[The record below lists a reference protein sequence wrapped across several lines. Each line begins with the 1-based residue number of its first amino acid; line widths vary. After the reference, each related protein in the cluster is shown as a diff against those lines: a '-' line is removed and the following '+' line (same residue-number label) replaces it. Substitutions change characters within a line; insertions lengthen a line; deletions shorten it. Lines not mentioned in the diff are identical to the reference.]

1 MTSFTH
7 KKKHITRIAFTF
19 AIAVA
24 IFFPN
29 LNLVIAAPNDDANIY
44 PSTQAVQQ
52 VTFAN
57 RVARELDAKD
67 AAQTRMAQQTANK
80 AEQLADQKQQDE
92 IARQAAEKAAAEK
105 AAAEKAAAE
114 KAAAEQAAAE
124 KAAAEKAAAEKA
136 AAEAAAAKAAAAAQQ
151 QAAAQAQSAASTTST
166 STSTSTSGTSKGTFK
181 ISFYDPAVLGSNMGY
196 GGVAANLSMFPK
208 GTRLKISMSNG
219 QVLYR
224 TVNDTG
230 SFAYANPYQLDV
242 AMPNSQ
248 IPSAGILSATV
259 EVL

>member
-7 KKKHITRIAFTF
+7 KKKHITRITFTF

-44 PSTQAVQQ
+44 PSTQAVKQ

-114 KAAAEQAAAE
+114 KAAAE
-124 KAAAEKAAAEKA
+124 KAAAEQAAAAKAAAQ
-136 AAEAAAAKAAAAAQQ
+136 AAAAKAAAAAQQ
-151 QAAAQAQSAASTTST
+151 QAAAQAQSAASTTTVAT
-166 STSTSTSGTSKGTFK
+166 SSTSGTSKGTFK
-181 ISFYDPAVLGSNMGY
+181 ISFYDPAVLGSSLGY

-248 IPSAGILSATV
+248 IPSAGILSASV

>member
-44 PSTQAVQQ
+44 PSTQAVKQ

-114 KAAAEQAAAE
+114 KAAAEQAAAA
-124 KAAAEKAAAEKA
+124 KAAAQ
-136 AAEAAAAKAAAAAQQ
+136 AAAAKAAAAAQQ
-151 QAAAQAQSAASTTST
+151 QAAAQAQSAASTTTVAT
-166 STSTSTSGTSKGTFK
+166 SSTSGTSKGTFK
-181 ISFYDPAVLGSNMGY
+181 ISFYDPTVLGSSLGY

-248 IPSAGILSATV
+248 IPSAGILSASV

>member
-44 PSTQAVQQ
+44 PSTQAVKQ

-114 KAAAEQAAAE
+114 KAAAEQAAAA
-124 KAAAEKAAAEKA
+124 KAAAQAAT
-136 AAEAAAAKAAAAAQQ
+136 AKAAAAAQQ
-151 QAAAQAQSAASTTST
+151 QAAAQAQSAASTTTVAT
-166 STSTSTSGTSKGTFK
+166 SSTSGTSKGTFK
-181 ISFYDPAVLGSNMGY
+181 ISFYDPAVLGSSLGY

-248 IPSAGILSATV
+248 IPSAGILSASV

>member
-44 PSTQAVQQ
+44 PSTQAVKQ

-114 KAAAEQAAAE
+114 KAAAEQAAAA
-124 KAAAEKAAAEKA
+124 KAAAQT
-136 AAEAAAAKAAAAAQQ
+136 AAAKAAAAAQQ
-151 QAAAQAQSAASTTST
+151 QAAAQAQSAASTTTVAT
-166 STSTSTSGTSKGTFK
+166 SSTSGTSKGTFK
-181 ISFYDPAVLGSNMGY
+181 ISFYDPTVLGSSLGY

-248 IPSAGILSATV
+248 IPSAGILSASV

>member
-44 PSTQAVQQ
+44 PSTQAVKQ

-114 KAAAEQAAAE
+114 KAAAEQAAAA
-124 KAAAEKAAAEKA
+124 KAAAQ
-136 AAEAAAAKAAAAAQQ
+136 AAAAKAAAAAQQ
-151 QAAAQAQSAASTTST
+151 QAAAQAQSAASTTTVAT
-166 STSTSTSGTSKGTFK
+166 SSTSGTSKGTFK
-181 ISFYDPAVLGSNMGY
+181 ISFYDPAVLGSSLGY

-248 IPSAGILSATV
+248 IPSAGILSASV

>member
-44 PSTQAVQQ
+44 PSTQAVKQ

-114 KAAAEQAAAE
+114 KAAAE
-124 KAAAEKAAAEKA
+124 KAAAEQAAAAKAAAQ
-136 AAEAAAAKAAAAAQQ
+136 AAAAKAAAAAQQ
-151 QAAAQAQSAASTTST
+151 QAAAQAQSAASTTTVAT
-166 STSTSTSGTSKGTFK
+166 SSTSGTSKGTFK
-181 ISFYDPAVLGSNMGY
+181 ISFYDPAVLGSSLGY

-248 IPSAGILSATV
+248 IPSAGILSASV